1 MFLVDGILRCL
12 HIHKDQ
18 VVLVTCFNA
27 VSGVVDHRHVGAV
40 GIFKEALKVLLK
52 TLRGKVVHHV
62 SPETEACKKLVHSL
76 GVVGRVDPPREMLVV

>member
-12 HIHKDQ
+12 HIHRDQ
-18 VVLVTCFNA
+18 VVLATCFNA

-52 TLRGKVVHHV
+52 EVARSGANDRQPSAWPSQMV
-62 SPETEACKKLVHSL
+62 L
-76 GVVGRVDPPREMLVV
+76 GQL